1 LVIFRKR
8 GFSKI
13 AGRSRGV
20 LPNVTLFSASGL
32 DLIEVKAEALSPL
45 DFHLTEVE
53 ATTEE
58 EVEEAE
64 EVNLKLPVGDSS
76 SVDLSSRTD
85 VSPRIPGGN
94 IAPNLLLCAA
104 GS

>member
-32 DLIEVKAEALSPL
+32 DLIDVKAEAVSPL
-45 DFHLTEVE
+45 DFHLTEAE

-64 EVNLKLPVGDSS
+64 EANLKPVGDSS